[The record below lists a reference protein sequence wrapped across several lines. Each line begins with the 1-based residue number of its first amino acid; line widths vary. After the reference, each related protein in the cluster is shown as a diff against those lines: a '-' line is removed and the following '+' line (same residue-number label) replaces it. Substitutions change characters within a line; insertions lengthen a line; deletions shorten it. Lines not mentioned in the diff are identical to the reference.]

1 MHPRFLFRKYTYV
14 LRRITFPLLLCIV
27 GAGILLKLGLWQM
40 ERHEWKQGVLAEIS
54 GQITAVP
61 IDLPTS
67 PNVDDHQYLSVQV
80 AGFIGREEVTVLAST
95 KQVGAIYRI
104 IASMRLQDGRKILV
118 DRGYVLDELKDEP
131 RPNGDD
137 RIIGNLLWPDE
148 IDKYTPE
155 PDLKAGI
162 WFARDLEKL
171 ADHFNAEPVLLVVRE
186 SSHPVNGI
194 TPLPVDISGI
204 PNNHFEYVITW
215 FGLALVWVLMSGLLI
230 WRQTRKSEG

>member
-1 MHPRFLFRKYTYV
+1 M
-14 LRRITFPLLLCIV
+14 LRRIIFPLLLGVV
-27 GAGILLKLGLWQM
+27 GAAILLKLGFWQM
-40 ERHEWKQGVLAEIS
+40 ERHEWKKGVLAEIGS
-54 GQITAVP
+54 QITAEPVE
-61 IDLPTS
+61 LPEAPAKS
-67 PNVDDHQYLSVQV
+67 EHQYLSVQV
-80 AGFIGREEVTVLAST
+80 SGFIGDEEVTVLAST

-104 IASMRLQDGRKILV
+104 VAPLTLANGRKILV
-118 DRGYVLDELKDEP
+118 DRGYVLDELKDNP

-137 RIIGNLLWPDE
+137 KIIGNLLWPDE

-155 PDLKAGI
+155 PDLNANI

-171 ADHFNAEPVLLVVRE
+171 AAHLKTEPVLLVVRE
-186 SSHPVNGI
+186 SAQPKNGI

-204 PNNHFEYVITW
+204 PNDHFEYVITW